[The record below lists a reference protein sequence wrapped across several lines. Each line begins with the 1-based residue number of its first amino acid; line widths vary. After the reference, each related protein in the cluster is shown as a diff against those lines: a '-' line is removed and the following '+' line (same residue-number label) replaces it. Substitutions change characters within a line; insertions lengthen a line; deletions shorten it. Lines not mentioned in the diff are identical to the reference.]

1 MTPTLLSA
9 GIARDLLTLRQEFFD
24 LPGLCLTVPQVTRL
38 LDVRSEAAVVIL
50 TTLQHEGYLFRSAN
64 GAFRRTNSAL
74 GAARLSA

>member
-38 LDVRSEAAVVIL
+38 LDVRSEVAFRIL

-64 GAFRRTNSAL
+64 GAFRRTNSA
-74 GAARLSA
+74 RS